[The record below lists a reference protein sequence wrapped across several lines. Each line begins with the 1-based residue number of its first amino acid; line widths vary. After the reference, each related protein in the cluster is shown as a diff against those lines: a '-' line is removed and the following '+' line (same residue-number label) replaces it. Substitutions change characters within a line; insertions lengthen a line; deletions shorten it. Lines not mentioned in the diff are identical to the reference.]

1 VAPTAYD
8 EWLGRTTP
16 RRGRRTSTVA
26 RSARPAPRM
35 VRMLLVLT
43 SVTATTLSFAA
54 PASAATTVAPT
65 AQVIDPAYSEWLT
78 IAAIIAFCVVGLT
91 IAALIIAGLRRANRR
106 AALAA
111 LAEEPLTPARTPYRG
126 EVARLFDV
134 DLAAARRRPAAGGAG
149 VVATS
154 PRRVQP
160 AGSARRGR
168 DSAWSGP
175 IW

>member
-1 VAPTAYD
+1 MAPTAYD
-8 EWLGRTTP
+8 EWLGRTTS

-26 RSARPAPRM
+26 CSSRLAPRTLRI
-35 VRMLLVLT
+35 VLVLT
-43 SVTATTLSFAA
+43 SVTATALALAT
-54 PASAATTVAPT
+54 PASAAATVAPT

-111 LAEEPLTPARTPYRG
+111 LEEETLTPAHTPYRG

-134 DLAAARRRPAAGGAG
+134 DLAAARRRPAAGGVG
-149 VVATS
+149 VGATS
-154 PRRVQP
+154 TRRVQP
-160 AGSARRGR
+160 AGSRRGR